1 MRTIGLIGGMS
12 WQSSKIYYERINQLV
27 ADRLGGA
34 HSARLIVNSLDFG
47 PIAQMQAEGQWKQA
61 GSVLA
66 DAAQALERAGAD
78 VIAIGANTMHKVA
91 QQVMASTSLPLIH
104 IGDTLAAGLRS
115 EARSK
120 PLLLGTRYTM
130 EDPFMRDHLAA
141 KGIEALVPVK
151 PDRDV
156 LHAIIY
162 DELIKG
168 IVTDASRARVRQM
181 IAAAD
186 EHEADAVIF
195 GCTEIGMLFPPT
207 DAGLPGYDTLELHA
221 RALVD
226 FALQRWGYSSFA

>member
-12 WQSSKIYYERINQLV
+12 WQSSKTYYERINQLV

-34 HSARLIVNSLDFG
+34 HSASLIVNSLDFA
-47 PIAQMQAEGQWKQA
+47 PIEQMQREGRWKEA
-61 GSVLA
+61 GAALA
-66 DAAQALERAGAD
+66 NAAQALERAGAQ

-91 QQVMASTSLPLIH
+91 HQVMAATQLPLLH
-104 IGDTLAAGLRS
+104 IGDALADGLRRDG
-115 EARSK
+115 RSR

-141 KGIEALVPVK
+141 KGIEAVVPGK
-151 PDRDV
+151 ADRDS
-156 LHAIIY
+156 LHAVIF
-162 DELIKG
+162 DELIHG
-168 IVTDASRARVRQM
+168 AVVDSSRRRVRDI
-181 IAAAD
+181 IAAGD
-186 EHEADAVIF
+186 DQEADSVIF

-226 FALQRWGYSSFA
+226 FALG